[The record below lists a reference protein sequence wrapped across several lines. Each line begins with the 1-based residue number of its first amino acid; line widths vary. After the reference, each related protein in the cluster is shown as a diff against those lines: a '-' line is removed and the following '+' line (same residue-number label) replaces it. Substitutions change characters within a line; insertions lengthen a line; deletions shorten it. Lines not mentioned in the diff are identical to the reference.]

1 MTRSGNSA
9 QKAMWH
15 KCWRWK
21 KKGEQIHKNWHTD
34 WIKLWQEYSINESCN
49 TDMCENAYS
58 LNLKLNKRQRVESF
72 QQLEAGNHWN
82 EQWLYVPIENKALKR
97 PPKNILKRYAPIS
110 LSLRETLLCLK
121 ALHPG
126 LCFACFALRCLAV
139 HMILFVKLCFKSL
152 TNRGSFW
159 VIWL

>member
-34 WIKLWQEYSINESCN
+34 WVKLWQEYSINESCN

-82 EQWLYVPIENKALKR
+82 EQWLYVPIDNKALKR
-97 PPKNILKRYAPIS
+97 PPKIFEKDM
-110 LSLRETLLCLK
+110 LRSVCHLGRLCCAQRLFT
-121 ALHPG
+121 PG
-126 LCFACFALRCLAV
+126 FALLALLYVVLLFTWFCLLNSV
-139 HMILFVKLCFKSL
+139 SRV
-152 TNRGSFW
+152 
-159 VIWL
+159 